1 MAIASLA
8 LPKTYWETFKIENSD
23 LEFLYNHLLELE
35 TPQTPQEL
43 VRALIDERIKDYA
56 RSGEHGAA
64 LVLRG
69 KRRRKRGDMVHAGKP
84 GKRNL
89 LVSAGKLSAFNCVHE
104 RPHVDE

>member
-43 VRALIDERIKDYA
+43 VRALIDERIRAEKTRMDTTPA
-56 RSGEHGAA
+56 SGVGAEMPRYPA
-64 LVLRG
+64 NLAWLGVSRLI
-69 KRRRKRGDMVHAGKP
+69 KRG
-84 GKRNL
+84 
-89 LVSAGKLSAFNCVHE
+89 E
-104 RPHVDE
+104 